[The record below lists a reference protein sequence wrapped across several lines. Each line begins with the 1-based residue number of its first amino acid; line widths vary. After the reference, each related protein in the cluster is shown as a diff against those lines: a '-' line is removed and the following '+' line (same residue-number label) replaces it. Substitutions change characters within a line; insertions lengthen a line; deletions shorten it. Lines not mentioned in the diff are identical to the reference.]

1 VRTRGR
7 AARWLVGALSAAAVG
22 CSAGLDV
29 LENSGARAPVEIPP
43 IEMERVVFEGYHGD
57 LRDLSVTAA
66 SATVDM
72 TSHLANLRDVSI
84 AFAAEDAGKVRISAP
99 IGEFHLDADDFT
111 LTHGVRGETAEG
123 QRFTTDA
130 VRYVA
135 SRRVIVSAG
144 AVELQ
149 RASVVL
155 TATGMELEIPTHK
168 LRLTGNV
175 KARVQP
181 K

>member
-1 VRTRGR
+1 M
-7 AARWLVGALSAAAVG
+7 RWLVGAMSAATVVG
-22 CSAGLDV
+22 CSSGLDV
-29 LENSGARAPVEIPP
+29 LEGRGPREPIELPP
-43 IEMERVVFEGYHGD
+43 IEMERVLFEGYHGD
-57 LRDLSVTAA
+57 LPDLSVTAV

-72 TSHLANLRDVSI
+72 SAHVANLRDVSI
-84 AFAAEDAGKVRISAP
+84 GFAAEDAGKVGISAP
-99 IGEFHLDADDFT
+99 AGQFHLDADDFT
-111 LTHGVRGETAEG
+111 LTGGVHGQTAEG

-135 SRRVIVSAG
+135 DRRVIESEG
-144 AVELQ
+144 PVELR

-155 TATGMELEIPTHK
+155 TATGMELEVPTHK
-168 LRLTGNV
+168 LRLMGNV